1 MKRPPPLSLAGND
14 DLRMSS
20 KRQTAEV
27 AALVVLFGGIMILTF
42 AGFALRD
49 WMPPAASKHAEG
61 MDGMIRYLLLTTG
74 AVFVIGHG
82 VLILFIWKFA
92 RGLPTESPVTS
103 TRTERL
109 WSIAPV
115 VAMAL
120 ISEVGVLVI
129 GLPVWDEIY
138 GDVPGDALVVDV
150 AARQFEW
157 IVRYPG
163 PDGAF
168 GRTEPAQINGQ
179 TNPIGLD
186 ATDDLGADD
195 IVGRNVIRLPVDRTV
210 YLRLRSHDVLHSF
223 SVAAFRVKQDIIPGM
238 IGSTQFVPVE
248 VGTYEIGCAELCG
261 LAHYRM
267 RGTVVVMTQP
277 DFDAWLREQSGGTL

>member
-1 MKRPPPLSLAGND
+1 MN
-14 DLRMSS
+14 S
-20 KRQTAEV
+20 KKQTLEA

-42 AGFALRD
+42 AGFAMVD

-61 MDGMIRYLLLTTG
+61 VDGMIDYLFLTTG
-74 AVFVIGHG
+74 AIFVIGHV
-82 VLILFIWKFA
+82 VLIRFIWKFG
-92 RGLPTESPVTS
+92 RGGETESPVTS
-103 TRTERL
+103 ARTERR

-138 GDVPGDALVVDV
+138 GDVPEDALIVDV

-163 PDGAF
+163 PDGEF
-168 GRTEPAQINGQ
+168 GRTLPEEINGQ
-179 TNPIGLD
+179 SNPIGLD
-186 ATDDLGADD
+186 PSDGLGVDD
-195 IVGRNVIRLPVDRTV
+195 IVERNVIHLPVDRTA
-210 YLRLRSHDVLHSF
+210 YLRLRSHDVLHAF
-223 SVAAFRVKQDIIPGM
+223 SVAAFRVKQDIIPGL
-238 IGSTQFVPVE
+238 IGSTQFVPTVE
-248 VGTYEIGCAELCG
+248 GTYEIGCAELCG

-267 RGTVVVMTQP
+267 RGTVIVMSQP
-277 DFDAWLREQSGGTL
+277 DFDEWLDEQSGGAE

>member
-1 MKRPPPLSLAGND
+1 MN
-14 DLRMSS
+14 S
-20 KRQTAEV
+20 KRQTLEAG
-27 AALVVLFGGIMILTF
+27 ALVVLFGGIMILTF
-42 AGFALRD
+42 AGFALRE
-49 WMPPAASKHAEG
+49 WMPPAASRHAEG
-61 MDGMIRYLLLTTG
+61 MDGMIRYLLWTTG
-74 AVFVIGHG
+74 AVFIIGHV
-82 VLILFIWKFA
+82 VLIRFIWKFG
-92 RGLPTESPVTS
+92 RGQETASPVTS
-103 TRTERL
+103 ARTERL

-115 VAMAL
+115 VAMGL
-120 ISEVGVLVI
+120 ISEVGVLLI

-138 GDVPGDALVVDV
+138 GDVPEDAVVVDV

-168 GRTEPAQINGQ
+168 GRTAPAEINGQ

-186 ATDDLGADD
+186 TSDRLGADD
-195 IVGRNVIRLPVDRTV
+195 IVERNVLRLPVDRPA

-223 SVAAFRVKQDIIPGM
+223 SVAAFRVKQDIIPGL
-238 IGSTQFVPVE
+238 IGSTQFVPIE

-267 RGTVVVMTQP
+267 RGTVVVMSQQ
-277 DFDAWLREQSGGTL
+277 DFDAWLRERPGGAE

>member
-1 MKRPPPLSLAGND
+1 MN
-14 DLRMSS
+14 S
-20 KRQTAEV
+20 KRQTLEAG
-27 AALVVLFGGIMILTF
+27 ALVVLFGGIMILTI

-49 WMPPAASKHAEG
+49 WMPPAASKHAAG
-61 MDGMIRYLLLTTG
+61 MDGMIRYLLWTTG
-74 AVFVIGHG
+74 VVFIIGHG
-82 VLILFIWKFA
+82 VLIRFIWKFG
-92 RGLPTESPVTS
+92 RGQTTESPVTS
-103 TRTERL
+103 ARTERL

-120 ISEVGVLVI
+120 ISEVGVLLI

-138 GDVPGDALVVDV
+138 GEVPEDALVVDV

-163 PDGAF
+163 PDGEF
-168 GRTEPAQINGQ
+168 GRTAPTEINGQ
-179 TNPIGLD
+179 TNPMGLD
-186 ATDDLGADD
+186 PSDGLGADD
-195 IVGRNVIRLPVDRTV
+195 IVERNVLRLPVDRPA

-223 SVAAFRVKQDIIPGM
+223 SVAAFRVKQDIIPGL
-238 IGSTQFVPVE
+238 IGSTQFVPIE

-267 RGTVVVMTQP
+267 RGTVVVMSQQ
-277 DFDAWLREQSGGTL
+277 DFAAWLREQSGAAE

>member
-1 MKRPPPLSLAGND
+1 VV
-14 DLRMSS
+14 SS
-20 KRQTAEV
+20 KRQTLEA
-27 AALVVLFGGIMILTF
+27 AALVVLFGGIMIFTF

-49 WMPPAASKHAEG
+49 WMPPAASKHAAG

-82 VLILFIWKFA
+82 VLIRFIWKFG
-92 RGLPTESPVTS
+92 RGREAGSPVTS
-103 TRTERL
+103 ARTERL

-129 GLPVWDEIY
+129 GPPVWDEIY
-138 GDVPGDALVVDV
+138 GEVPEDALIVDV

-168 GRTEPAQINGQ
+168 GRTEPAEINGQ

-186 ATDDLGADD
+186 PSDGLGVDD
-195 IVGRNVIRLPVDRTV
+195 IVGRGVIRLPVNRPA

-223 SVAAFRVKQDIIPGM
+223 SVAAVRVKQDIIPGLV
-238 IGSTQFVPVE
+238 GSTQFVPVE

-277 DFDAWLREQSGGTL
+277 EFDAWLREQSGEAL

>member
-1 MKRPPPLSLAGND
+1 MNSRK
-14 DLRMSS
+14 
-20 KRQTAEV
+20 QTLEAV
-27 AALVVLFGGIMILTF
+27 ALVVLFGGIMILTF
-42 AGFALRD
+42 AGFAMRD
-49 WMPPAASKHAEG
+49 WMPPAASRHAEG
-61 MDGMIRYLLLTTG
+61 MDGMIRYLLWTTG

-82 VLILFIWKFA
+82 VLIRFIWKFG
-92 RGLPTESPVTS
+92 RGGEAESPVTS
-103 TRTERL
+103 ARAERL

-129 GLPVWDEIY
+129 GLPVWDEVY
-138 GDVPGDALVVDV
+138 GEVPEDALIVDV

-168 GRTEPAQINGQ
+168 GRTDPAQINGQ
-179 TNPIGLD
+179 TNPTGLD
-186 ATDDLGADD
+186 ASDASGADD
-195 IVGRNVIRLPVDRTV
+195 IVERNVIRLPVDRPA

-223 SVAAFRVKQDIIPGM
+223 SVAAFRVKQDIIPGL
-238 IGSTQFVPVE
+238 IGSTQFVPIE

-267 RGTVVVMTQP
+267 RGTVIVMSQQE
-277 DFDAWLREQSGGTL
+277 FDAWLREQSGGAA